1 MATKIA
7 LFVGTLGGG
16 GAERAMLDIARG
28 LAQRGFVVDL
38 VLMRAE
44 GPYLEDVPDCV
55 RVVDLNATARL
66 ATLAGLTGYLRRQRP
81 DLLLSTL
88 ASANV
93 AALVANILVGR
104 RVAVVVR
111 RASHFSM
118 EYADHGPG
126 GRATLILERAL
137 WARRGRG
144 RRQLVWGCER
154 LEADRARNR
163 A

>member
-44 GPYLEDVPDCV
+44 GPYLEDVPNCV

-66 ATLAGLTGYLRRQRP
+66 ATLAGLTGYLRRRATEPPAVDPAIGQC
-81 DLLLSTL
+81 
-88 ASANV
+88 
-93 AALVANILVGR
+93 R
-104 RVAVVVR
+104 RVAR
-111 RASHFSM
+111 PHPCRSA
-118 EYADHGPG
+118 
-126 GRATLILERAL
+126 
-137 WARRGRG
+137 ARRH
-144 RRQLVWGCER
+144 
-154 LEADRARNR
+154 RA
-163 A
+163 AC